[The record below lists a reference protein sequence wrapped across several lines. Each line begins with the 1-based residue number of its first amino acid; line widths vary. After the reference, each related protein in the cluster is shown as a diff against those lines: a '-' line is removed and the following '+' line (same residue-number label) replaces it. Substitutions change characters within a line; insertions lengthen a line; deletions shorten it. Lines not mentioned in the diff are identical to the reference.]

1 MEIGKL
7 GLKEEGFVE
16 KGSTS
21 SAMVV
26 AQKKTQK
33 NHLLRQRY
41 AQDQKLLSSLH
52 RTIGKSSSFFKFA
65 NKCNNHMQ

>member
-1 MEIGKL
+1 MRNVRRVEIGKL

-26 AQKKTQK
+26 VAQKKTQK

-41 AQDQKLLSSLH
+41 AQD
-52 RTIGKSSSFFKFA
+52 
-65 NKCNNHMQ
+65 

>member
-1 MEIGKL
+1 MRNVRRVEIGKL

-41 AQDQKLLSSLH
+41 AQDSKRKKAVHICHIVSGH
-52 RTIGKSSSFFKFA
+52 FFT
-65 NKCNNHMQ
+65 

>member
-1 MEIGKL
+1 MRNVRRVEIGKL

-16 KGSTS
+16 KGSTT

-41 AQDQKLLSSLH
+41 AQD
-52 RTIGKSSSFFKFA
+52 
-65 NKCNNHMQ
+65 